1 MLLHAFIPASRAN
14 GPGLRSVVFFQG
26 CTLACRNC
34 FSPHSHSFSGADVT
48 ILAVAEQLLQAHQ
61 EHRIEGVTFSGGEP
75 MQQAPALLELMQI
88 LRQRVPNLS
97 FGMFSGYGELE
108 LALGRY
114 WTWGRD
120 DSEPERR
127 LLWEKIRGHLDFAV
141 LGRFNEAQPCGM
153 PLCTSRSKALRML
166 SSRYSAKDYGPQ
178 SVEVIIHSDGRA
190 EVTGF
195 PILGLP
201 WQRPPQCPSI
211 AFPCNSKRSTSH
223 DSIYG
228 KVYVRVPCCA
238 LCIDSAC
245 RSSHGR
251 SSKHYAF
258 HNRES

>member
-34 FSPHSHSFSGADVT
+34 FSPDSHSFRGADVT
-48 ILAVAEQLLQAHQ
+48 ILAVADQVLRAHQ
-61 EHRIEGVTFSGGEP
+61 EHRIEGVTLSGGEP
-75 MQQAPALLELMQI
+75 MQQAPALLELMQT
-88 LRQRVPNLS
+88 LRQQLPNLS

-120 DSEPERR
+120 YSEPDRRR
-127 LLWEKIRGHLDFAV
+127 LWQEIRALLDFAV
-141 LGRFNEAQPCGM
+141 LGRFNETQPSGL

-166 SSRYSAKDYGPQ
+166 SSRYSVKDYGPQ
-178 SVEVIIHSDGRA
+178 SVEVFIHSDGRA

-201 WQRPPQCPSI
+201 W
-211 AFPCNSKRSTSH
+211 
-223 DSIYG
+223 
-228 KVYVRVPCCA
+228 
-238 LCIDSAC
+238 
-245 RSSHGR
+245 
-251 SSKHYAF
+251 
-258 HNRES
+258 